1 MVGDPNE
8 CMLIILIIDEDS
20 AMRELL
26 GEWLVA
32 DGYRVVGWP
41 AGEGLGEA
49 GVDLVIVDVPNLRTD
64 GADTVRKARAEYP
77 LAQVIG
83 MSTQLGQSLLPHS
96 PAARSLGV
104 RRLLAKPCSRE
115 ELLESVVDAIGRP
128 H

>member
-1 MVGDPNE
+1 
-8 CMLIILIIDEDS
+8 MLIIVIIDEDS
-20 AMRELL
+20 GMRELL

-32 DGYRVVGWP
+32 EGYRVVGWP
-41 AGEGLGEA
+41 AGEGLREG

-64 GADTVRKARAEYP
+64 GAETIRKAQAEYP

-115 ELLESVVDAIGRP
+115 ELLDAVVDAIGGP